1 MVEWKGSI
9 NISSMLLGLCFSNP
23 NFLIFSGLMQFCIQS
38 SLLIEFLLL
47 YLKINLL
54 IRFYMIL
61 YLTLIL
67 LRFLAAYAM
76 LPHFK
81 LIEPS
86 YSLEQENVFS

>member
-1 MVEWKGSI
+1 
-9 NISSMLLGLCFSNP
+9 
-23 NFLIFSGLMQFCIQS
+23 
-38 SLLIEFLLL
+38 
-47 YLKINLL
+47 
-54 IRFYMIL
+54 MIL